1 MILAG
6 QPETEAPFGKFKN
19 LFKFDFL
26 GKHVTNAI
34 ANETDDSVAK
44 SGEVTGNSGSNNGTV
59 RGNSS
64 ILESDNDKK
73 NSSSEA

>member
-1 MILAG
+1 MIHAG
-6 QPETEAPFGKFKN
+6 QPETEAPFGKFKD

-26 GKHVTNAI
+26 GKHVTKAI

-44 SGEVTGNSGSNNGTV
+44 SGEVIGNSGSNNNTV

-73 NSSSEA
+73 NLSSET